1 MNHHPVRCVLEGVP
15 RVHFYAGGPRCPEDI
30 PFPSVMRALMEYLG
44 EEDFGCRSNCTL
56 QPGCEITC
64 SYSFF
69 IGVSG
74 VASFLSWKPGWEGDN
89 VEIMYMSDD
98 LGAPFERALWAAGYE
113 YQIVGM
119 EEGHDN
125 EPFFRQ
131 RIIESIQEGRPVL
144 AFGPIGP
151 PEAAIITGY
160 DEGGDV
166 LIGWSFF
173 QNIPEFNAGVEFEP
187 SGQFRKRDWFN
198 YPPGFSFIVI
208 GQKKQRPS
216 LSETYRQAL
225 EWMLRVARTPVTFGD
240 RHNGLAAYTAW
251 AEQLLRDEDFPDD
264 EAILRQRHD
273 VHNNVVGMLA
283 EARWYGSQFLI
294 GMTEGG
300 DELVHR
306 DAIEDLYHAAALY
319 AGEHGLMWQLW
330 DLAGGNGHPE
340 AWKKFAD
347 PAVRRQMAPIIQ
359 QARDKDSQAT
369 DHIEQALAR
378 S

>member
-1 MNHHPVRCVLEGVP
+1 
-15 RVHFYAGGPRCPEDI
+15 
-30 PFPSVMRALMEYLG
+30 
-44 EEDFGCRSNCTL
+44 
-56 QPGCEITC
+56 
-64 SYSFF
+64 
-69 IGVSG
+69 
-74 VASFLSWKPGWEGDN
+74 
-89 VEIMYMSDD
+89 
-98 LGAPFERALWAAGYE
+98 
-113 YQIVGM
+113 
-119 EEGHDN
+119 
-125 EPFFRQ
+125 
-131 RIIESIQEGRPVL
+131 VL

-151 PEAAIITGY
+151 PEAAIITGSV
-160 DEGGDV
+160 ESGDV

-173 QNIPEFNAGVEFEP
+173 QSIPEFNAGVEFEP
-187 SGQFRKRDWFN
+187 SGQFRKRDWFD
-198 YPPGFSFIVI
+198 YPPGFSFIVT
-208 GQKKQRPS
+208 GQKKQRPP

-225 EWMLRVARTPVTFGD
+225 EWMLQVARTPVTFGD

-251 AEQLLRDEDFPDD
+251 AEQLLRDGDFPDD
-264 EAILRQRHD
+264 EVILHQRHD

-300 DELVHR
+300 DELIDR

-340 AWKKFAD
+340 AWRKFAD

-359 QARDKDSQAT
+359 QARDRDAQAV